1 MLEIDDFMD
10 YLRFERN
17 RSERTVES
25 YRKDIEAF
33 VEYCKSLDDGLT
45 LTTADT
51 DVVRGWMEN
60 MMDRGNAATSICRR
74 LSALKSMYRFALS
87 RGLVSHDPAHAVHAP
102 KKHRKLPQFVSEG
115 DMDNILDS
123 VEWGDDYI
131 STRTRT
137 ILMILY
143 EAGLR
148 VSELTALDDSDIDFS
163 LHELRVNGK
172 GDKQR
177 IIPFAGELEAQM
189 REYML
194 LRDSQPTKEGVLVT
208 DDSRASFLR
217 DDKGRR
223 MASWQVRKIVK
234 CQLACVENLTKRS
247 PHVLRHTF
255 ATAMLNNGA
264 DLESVQKL
272 LGHAS
277 LATTEIYTHTT
288 FDQLRQV
295 YGKAHPRK

>member
-33 VEYCKSLDDGLT
+33 AEYCKSLDDGLT
-45 LTTADT
+45 LATVDT

-87 RGLVSHDPAHAVHAP
+87 RGLVPHDPAHAVHAP
-102 KKHRKLPQFVSEG
+102 KKHRSLPQFVSER

-143 EAGLR
+143 ETGLR
-148 VSELTALDDSDIDFS
+148 VSELTGLDDSDVDYD
-163 LHELRVNGK
+163 LHELKVNGK
-172 GDKQR
+172 GNKQR
-177 IIPFAGELEAQM
+177 IVPFAEELELQLRAYM
-189 REYML
+189 RM
-194 LRDSQPTKEGVLVT
+194 RDSQPAKEGVQLT
-208 DDSRASFLR
+208 QSDRAAFLR
-217 DDKGRR
+217 NDKGHR
-223 MASWQVRKIVK
+223 MATWQVRQIVK
-234 CQLACVENLTKRS
+234 RQLMCVENITKRS

-255 ATAMLNNGA
+255 ATSMLNNGA

-272 LGHAS
+272 LGHES

-295 YGKAHPRK
+295 YCKSHPRK